1 MTAPITV
8 DVSGSVSLA
17 CTDPDA
23 GDTIAIEIVAL
34 SLTGVSGPIV
44 GPVTGPVPLVP
55 DLNHNGSGGSFAYQ
69 ATDTAQT
76 VSNTATATIDVSPV
90 NDAPVLAGLPSSLT
104 LVVGAS
110 SSTTLDD
117 KVSDVETAPV
127 DIDWIATTSNPLVAT
142 ATISPT
148 RELIIDTWAEG
159 NATIQVRATDG
170 GDPDGC
176 GTPSPACVTSQ
187 NATHPIAVTVS
198 AAPPSG
204 PRDLKEGA
212 IDTLTPFAGES
223 RKIRKAISLVQKSL
237 EPRLWDDDLHL
248 DTRHGHKV
256 FDRERAAVRQLMHL
270 LKENF
275 DDDDRHR
282 RNEVSAEAL
291 GASQAAIDAL
301 VAADRVLTQ
310 TALDDAAAAEVQD
323 PKRQRQVDRELARAQ
338 DDLTRRDS
346 EQADN
351 DFDDAIKKYKS
362 AWRHAQKAIK
372 EAARE
377 PRKPR
382 GRDRRRGR
390 DRDDDGSSDDD
401 G

>member
-1 MTAPITV
+1 MTAPFTV

-69 ATDTAQT
+69 ATDTALT

-187 NATHPIAVTVS
+187 NATPPIAVTVS

-204 PRDLKEGA
+204 PRDL
-212 IDTLTPFAGES
+212 
-223 RKIRKAISLVQKSL
+223 Q
-237 EPRLWDDDLHL
+237 
-248 DTRHGHKV
+248 
-256 FDRERAAVRQLMHL
+256 ERSYRYPH
-270 LKENF
+270 
-275 DDDDRHR
+275 
-282 RNEVSAEAL
+282 S
-291 GASQAAIDAL
+291 I
-301 VAADRVLTQ
+301 
-310 TALDDAAAAEVQD
+310 
-323 PKRQRQVDRELARAQ
+323 
-338 DDLTRRDS
+338 
-346 EQADN
+346 
-351 DFDDAIKKYKS
+351 
-362 AWRHAQKAIK
+362 
-372 EAARE
+372 
-377 PRKPR
+377 
-382 GRDRRRGR
+382 RRGIPQ
-390 DRDDDGSSDDD
+390 DQKGDQLGPEEP
-401 G
+401 